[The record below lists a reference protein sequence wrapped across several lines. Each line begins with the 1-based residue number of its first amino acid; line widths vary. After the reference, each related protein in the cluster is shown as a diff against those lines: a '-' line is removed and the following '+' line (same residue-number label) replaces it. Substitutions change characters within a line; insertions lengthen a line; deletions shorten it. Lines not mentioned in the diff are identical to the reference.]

1 MEDNK
6 KAAIEKILLL
16 SKQDKEFNEELRK
29 RLDIT
34 PVANS
39 AIMDDE
45 RLNQIYEYCIE
56 KIIQNQAEE
65 FYKGFPIPTLIPTLV
80 KDYVRMESFRRKDS
94 FGDFCLALY
103 QQIECVT
110 NKICESATLSEITD
124 KMWAYEA
131 YIKSTDGKDPDIKER
146 TGTYRI
152 ADLIF
157 PFNNKNGVSNAV
169 EKSLKTLQNQYAID
183 KIRIIVYYFGYGAK
197 MKSSDFDSYKE
208 ITGLLND
215 IYQCRNTNHRGNTL
229 TEYETETLN
238 RILPMKSFYYF
249 KFLGALAQYIDF
261 IKTGSL
267 TITDIAAYAKTL
279 PSKKVETKGPKVV
292 GKIDLKDDGKKR
304 FK

>member
-29 RLDIT
+29 RVDIT

-65 FYKGFPIPTLIPTLV
+65 FYKDFPIPTLIPTLV

-110 NKICESATLSEITD
+110 
-124 KMWAYEA
+124 
-131 YIKSTDGKDPDIKER
+131 
-146 TGTYRI
+146 
-152 ADLIF
+152 
-157 PFNNKNGVSNAV
+157 
-169 EKSLKTLQNQYAID
+169 
-183 KIRIIVYYFGYGAK
+183 
-197 MKSSDFDSYKE
+197 
-208 ITGLLND
+208 
-215 IYQCRNTNHRGNTL
+215 H
-229 TEYETETLN
+229 
-238 RILPMKSFYYF
+238 
-249 KFLGALAQYIDF
+249 
-261 IKTGSL
+261 
-267 TITDIAAYAKTL
+267 
-279 PSKKVETKGPKVV
+279 
-292 GKIDLKDDGKKR
+292 
-304 FK
+304 

>member
-56 KIIQNQAEE
+56 KIIQTQAEE
-65 FYKGFPIPTLIPTLV
+65 FYKDFPIPTLISTLV
-80 KDYVRMESFRRKDS
+80 EDYVRMESFRRKDS

>member
-65 FYKGFPIPTLIPTLV
+65 FYKDFPIPTLIPTLV

-131 YIKSTDGKDPDIKER
+131 YIKSTDGKDLDIKER

>member
-1 MEDNK
+1 MY
-6 KAAIEKILLL
+6 
-16 SKQDKEFNEELRK
+16 R
-29 RLDIT
+29 
-34 PVANS
+34 
-39 AIMDDE
+39 
-45 RLNQIYEYCIE
+45 

-65 FYKGFPIPTLIPTLV
+65 FYKDFPIPTLIPTLV

>member
-65 FYKGFPIPTLIPTLV
+65 FYKDFPIPTLIPTLV

-261 IKTGSL
+261 IKTGSP

>member
-65 FYKGFPIPTLIPTLV
+65 FYKDFPIPTLIPTLV
-80 KDYVRMESFRRKDS
+80 EDYVRMESFRRKDS

-131 YIKSTDGKDPDIKER
+131 YIKSTDGKDPDIKKR

>member
-34 PVANS
+34 PVVNS

-56 KIIQNQAEE
+56 EIIQNQAEE
-65 FYKGFPIPTLIPTLV
+65 FYKDFPIPTLIPTLV

>member
-65 FYKGFPIPTLIPTLV
+65 FYKDFPIPTLIPTLV

-94 FGDFCLALY
+94 FGDFCLSLY

>member
-34 PVANS
+34 PVADS

-65 FYKGFPIPTLIPTLV
+65 FYKDFPIPTLIPTLV

>member
-65 FYKGFPIPTLIPTLV
+65 FYKDFPIPTLIPTLV

-169 EKSLKTLQNQYAID
+169 EKSLKTLQNHYAID

-229 TEYETETLN
+229 TKYETETLN

>member
-6 KAAIEKILLL
+6 KAALEKILLL

-65 FYKGFPIPTLIPTLV
+65 FYKDFPIPTLIPTLV
-80 KDYVRMESFRRKDS
+80 EDYVRMESFRRKDS

>member
-65 FYKGFPIPTLIPTLV
+65 FYKDFPIPTLIPTLV
-80 KDYVRMESFRRKDS
+80 EDYVRMESFRRKDS

>member
-34 PVANS
+34 PVVNS

-65 FYKGFPIPTLIPTLV
+65 FYKDFPIPTLIPTLV